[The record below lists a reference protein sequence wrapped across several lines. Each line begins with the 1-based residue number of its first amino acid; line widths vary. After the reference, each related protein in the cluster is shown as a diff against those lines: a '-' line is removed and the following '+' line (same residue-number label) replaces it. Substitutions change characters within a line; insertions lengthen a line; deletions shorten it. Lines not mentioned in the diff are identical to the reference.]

1 MFFFSVG
8 CHLRTSSLLDLP
20 ECLRPLPR
28 PLILPDGMDPLFVPI
43 FWIKAGEEVEETS
56 LPCSSGSLSVGR
68 EGSGGKNVY
77 TYDYTRLHVFQR
89 SHCPGK
95 VTVGVFSVVCF
106 LGNYVTF
113 TDDQWLLCFSKNYAR
128 KMVQRVL
135 DRMLTGY
142 HVCLSL
148 HMGGKPRLDIWGFFL
163 KYSWFTI
170 LC

>member
-1 MFFFSVG
+1 MSAPSTPAP
-8 CHLRTSSLLDLP
+8 HLAWWHGPTVCTHLLD
-20 ECLRPLPR
+20 
-28 PLILPDGMDPLFVPI
+28 
-43 FWIKAGEEVEETS
+43 KAGEEVEETS

-113 TDDQWLLCFSKNYAR
+113 IDDQWLLCFSKNYAR